1 MAFSPDA
8 DFDASHAR
16 LLGQGGFVGALMCG
30 AGASVRAIAAGG
42 AANSAFD
49 QRWLAAASLI
59 VLASVALPAAPAGAQ
74 SADQQARPS
83 EQLPPVEVIAPAPK
97 RRAAATTSSRRAERG
112 TPRRHAQVAHRPTEQ
127 PPSVQASGADSS
139 SSINAGNSGPPLQ
152 QVASVG
158 KTGTK
163 LEDLP
168 ASVQIVPREVI
179 NQQGITSLRDTV
191 TNASGINFGG
201 QDSLGYF
208 DHFLIRGL
216 NAQVYSDGLSD
227 GDQLGGLSHSLNG
240 VKRVEI
246 LEGPGSALFGSGP
259 PGGTIN
265 IVHYEPS
272 ADFHWGS
279 SIQAGSF
286 GTVNNSSFVTG
297 PTNVQG
303 LGYRLDSYFSRADGF
318 RDLASRDYEL
328 RPEFVWHAE
337 DHTLSFSLDVRHI
350 DQTPDAYGLI
360 YRNGSPIT
368 GVSIDAK
375 YSTPFSFAHQDYVR
389 PTITDKWDV
398 SDFLTVTNSFSY
410 TNRSI
415 DVMRNNDSMSATGT
429 HIVGNTLVGRQLRSQ
444 DDSDNF
450 YDYHF
455 EPLWKFGTGSIR
467 HTLLTGF
474 EYQRQILDTTR
485 TTADLPNITNIF
497 APVPPELS
505 PNSLVFQCDAKH
517 SCDQDHLVGDFYGV
531 YATDQM
537 DLTDKWKLRLGVR
550 QDWFNTEL
558 DPLITVPTSA
568 ANPAPSR
575 FTSTGVPI
583 IAGIPQVRNDQP
595 VSWNVGTLYHL
606 TPGISPYVGVSKSYL
621 TNFNSENT
629 QNGIGAPESALQYE
643 AGVKYSLFNDR
654 VVLNTSAFNISRDNV
669 ATLIAATDTIVF
681 DSQLTNGVEASLDA
695 RLTDQWHLLANATA
709 MEAVITSAPQ
719 AIATIGNHP
728 QGVPAYMANLWSTY
742 TFSVAGI
749 SGFQVGAG
757 LNYRDKTWSDT
768 TNVNS
773 VPAYVIG
780 NAMVG
785 WESPNWRVALNVK
798 NITNERYFIAANGAG
813 GLVGEGLSAFLTI
826 AYRE

>member
-1 MAFSPDA
+1 MF
-8 DFDASHAR
+8 
-16 LLGQGGFVGALMCG
+16 GAVVP
-30 AGASVRAIAAGG
+30 VRAIAAGRSG
-42 AANSAFD
+42 NNAFD
-49 QRWLAAASLI
+49 RRWLAAASLI
-59 VLASVALPAAPAGAQ
+59 VLASIALSVAPAAAQ
-74 SADQQARPS
+74 SADQQVQPG
-83 EQLPPVEVIAPAPK
+83 EQLPPVEVTAPAPK
-97 RRAAATTSSRRAERG
+97 RRLAATTSSRRAERG
-112 TPRRHAQVAHRPTEQ
+112 TPRRRTQVAHRPTEQ
-127 PPSVQASGADSS
+127 PPSVQTSGADSS

-152 QVASVG
+152 QVASVS

-179 NQQGITSLRDTV
+179 NQQGIATLRDTV
-191 TNASGINFGG
+191 YNASGINFGG

-216 NAQVYSDGLSD
+216 NAQVYSDGFSD

-286 GTVNNSSFVTG
+286 GTVSNSSFVTG
-297 PTNVQG
+297 PTTVQG
-303 LGYRLDSYFSRADGF
+303 LNYRLDSYFSRSDGF
-318 RDLASRDYEL
+318 RDLGSQDYEL

-350 DQTPDAYGLI
+350 SQTPDAYGLI
-360 YRNGSPIT
+360 YLNGSPIT
-368 GVSIDAK
+368 GVSTDAK
-375 YSTPFSFAHQDYVR
+375 YSTPFSFAHQDYIR

-398 SDFLTVTNSFSY
+398 SDFLTITNSFSY

-429 HIVGNTLVGRQLRSQ
+429 HIVGDTLVGRQLRSQ

-455 EPLWKFGTGSIR
+455 EPVWNFGTGSIH

-497 APVPPELS
+497 APTPPELS

-517 SCDQDHLVGDFYGV
+517 SCDRDHLVGDFYGV

-558 DPLITVPTSA
+558 DPLVTVPTSA

-583 IAGIPQVRNDQP
+583 IAGTPQVRNDQP

-643 AGVKYSLFNDR
+643 AGIKYSLFNDK

-669 ATLIAATDTIVF
+669 ATLISATDTIVF

-695 RLTDQWHLLANATA
+695 RITEQWHLLANATA

-719 AIATIGNHP
+719 AITTIGNHP

-757 LNYRDKTWSDT
+757 VNYRDKTYSDP
-768 TNVNS
+768 TNLNS
-773 VPAYVIG
+773 VPAYIIG

-785 WESPNWRVALNVK
+785 WESPKWRVALNVK